1 MLKMTEK
8 LNENEHKVLKAMIKQ
23 AWSETGGEFGFTT
36 MIKVRG
42 LSKHQIAGY
51 IGDLEKKGYI
61 AIYPDFD
68 QFLIKKKVEKEFEN
82 VKVDGD
88 YFTLK

>member
-1 MLKMTEK
+1 MSEK

-36 MIKVRG
+36 MIKVKG

-61 AIYPDFD
+61 AVYHEFD
-68 QFLIKKKVEKEFEN
+68 QFMLKKKVEKVFEN
-82 VKVDGD
+82 VKVEND
-88 YFTLK
+88 YFTLKDK